1 MRIQYTIDDIL
12 QYIEDNN
19 ITRTKDLPSSYRNYI
34 YKNNLSHL
42 LSLIKEKK
50 DKSTKE
56 KTGNRLQDWYNF
68 EKILP
73 YLERWAEQEG
83 TTIRQQAK
91 EGCLL
96 PEWKEYCKQHPEYIN
111 M

>member
-1 MRIQYTIDDIL
+1 MTSKYNLQMIL
-12 QYIEDNN
+12 DYIEEKQ
-19 ITRTKDLPSSYRNYI
+19 ITRIKDLPTEFQNYLYRTGQYNQLPF
-34 YKNNLSHL
+34 YK
-42 LSLIKEKK
+42 ER
-50 DKSTKE
+50 KSRDE
-56 KTGNRLQDWYNF
+56 SKTRLQDWYDF

-73 YLERWAEQEG
+73 FLERWAEQEG

-96 PEWKEYCKQHPEYIN
+96 PEYKQWVKEHPEYIN

>member
-1 MRIQYTIDDIL
+1 MTSKYNLQMIL
-12 QYIEDNN
+12 EYIEENGT
-19 ITRTKDLPSSYRNYI
+19 TRTKDLPNEYQNYLYRTGQYNQLPF
-34 YKNNLSHL
+34 YKERLTREES
-42 LSLIKEKK
+42 
-50 DKSTKE
+50 
-56 KTGNRLQDWYNF
+56 KTRLQDWYDF

-73 YLERWAEQEG
+73 YLERWANQEG

-96 PEWKEYCKQHPEYIN
+96 PEWKVWVKQHPEYLN

>member
-1 MRIQYTIDDIL
+1 MTSKYNLQMIL
-12 QYIEDNN
+12 DYIEEKQ
-19 ITRTKDLPSSYRNYI
+19 ITRIKDLPIEFQNYLYRTGEYNQLPF
-34 YKNNLSHL
+34 YKQRQTRDES
-42 LSLIKEKK
+42 
-50 DKSTKE
+50 
-56 KTGNRLQDWYNF
+56 KTRLQDWYDI

-73 YLERWAEQEG
+73 YLVRWAREEN

>member
-1 MRIQYTIDDIL
+1 MTSKYSLKMIL
-12 QYIEDNN
+12 DYIEENGT
-19 ITRTKDLPSSYRNYI
+19 TRIKDLPTEFQNYLYRTGQYNQLPF
-34 YKNNLSHL
+34 YKERQTRDES
-42 LSLIKEKK
+42 
-50 DKSTKE
+50 
-56 KTGNRLQDWYNF
+56 KTRLQDWYDI
-68 EKILP
+68 EPILP

-96 PEWKEYCKQHPEYIN
+96 PEWKEWVKEHPEYIN